1 MLCSISAANGGSGGG
16 SGVGGGIY
24 HSTAAMHKHPQ
35 HNFLEHFV
43 TAAPEAR
50 EQRLLCFCFGRR
62 ASVNIIKGFVNC
74 LQEGHQSTSLTFI

>member
-1 MLCSISAANGGSGGG
+1 MLCSISAANGGGGG
-16 SGVGGGIY
+16 VEGGIY

-50 EQRLLCFCFGRR
+50 EQRLLGFCFGRR
-62 ASVNIIKGFVNC
+62 TSVNIIKGFVNC
-74 LQEGHQSTSLTFI
+74 LQEGHQSASLFHKGK